1 MGLGVLEDR
10 WLERVPGT
18 VLMDEDAQRRDSLPL
33 DPNLKY
39 DRSGPHPILLVPQP
53 SDDPNDPLN
62 WPLWRRDVILLVLSL
77 LSVIASTLSPL
88 LAANTLTLAF
98 EFHRTFTDMALLTGY
113 HLLGVGLAG
122 FLFVPSARIW
132 GKRHAFLLG
141 TVVLIFSSAWGGAAG
156 HNYASLLW
164 ARIFQGVGLAP
175 FEALVNAV
183 VGDLYFV
190 HERGKRMALSNLA
203 LFGGAFFTPVI
214 VGKMT
219 DTMGWEWTFY
229 FVAIFSGVLL
239 PPLFF
244 FCPETAY
251 RRDERLNLDMGD
263 YQGGKRRRSSRA
275 GDSFE
280 NSRGTEMAEAKAEE
294 GGGGANS
301 QDGSIVGECKS
312 EMETQALHTRTAAAE
327 TTSTT
332 ALPPL
337 PPKDSF
343 AKTLLPFNGRKT
355 DESFWKLALRPFPLF
370 LQPGILWSC
379 LIQGT
384 LIGWTVMIG
393 VVLAAVMLGPPLFF
407 TEVETGYMYT
417 GAFVGALI
425 GFAIAGLLADS
436 VPALLTRL
444 NNGVYEPEFRIVL
457 VIPQLILGCAGL
469 YGFGIV
475 SADIPRYGWFWPDF
489 FFALE
494 VAGMVLGAVASAL
507 YIVDAHRDVA
517 VEAFTCLL
525 VFKNIFSF
533 GLTFKGYDWIVKGGV
548 RDVFVAV
555 GSVQVAVCALT
566 VLMYVFGKWNRSFF
580 ARYDL
585 LRLLHLW

>member
-1 MGLGVLEDR
+1 
-10 WLERVPGT
+10 
-18 VLMDEDAQRRDSLPL
+18 MDEDAQRRNSLSQL

-62 WPLWRRDVILLVLSL
+62 WPLWKRDVILFVLSL

-88 LAANTLTLAF
+88 LAANTLTLSF
-98 EFHRTFTDMALLTGY
+98 EFQRNFTDMALLTGY
-113 HLLGVGLAG
+113 HLLGVGVAG

-141 TVVLIFSSAWGGAAG
+141 TVILIVSSAWGGASG

-175 FEALVNAV
+175 FEALVNAC

-214 VGKMT
+214 VGVMT
-219 DTMGWEWTFY
+219 DRIGWEWTFY
-229 FVAIFSGVLL
+229 FVAIFSGMLF
-239 PPLFF
+239 PALFF

-263 YQGGKRRRSSRA
+263 YQGGRKTTTA
-275 GDSFE
+275 GGVGGSYSFDD
-280 NSRGTEMAEAKAEE
+280 RMGTELEESKKADED
-294 GGGGANS
+294 GVRNS
-301 QDGSIVGECKS
+301 QQNSQEGSLGDYKGHGETDMQGLRS
-312 EMETQALHTRTAAAE
+312 PEAA
-327 TTSTT
+327 T
-332 ALPPL
+332 PPL
-337 PPKDSF
+337 PRQKDSF
-343 AKTLLPFNGRKT
+343 ARTLLPFNGRKT
-355 DESFWKLALRPFPLF
+355 DERFWKLALRPFPLF

-417 GAFVGALI
+417 GAFVGALV

-436 VPALLTRL
+436 VPAYLTRL
-444 NNGVYEPEFRIVL
+444 NGGVYEPEFRMVL
-457 VIPQLILGCAGL
+457 VVPQMILGCAGL

-475 SADIPRYGWFWPDF
+475 SADIPKYHWLWPDF

-525 VFKNIFSF
+525 VFKNIFSY
-533 GLTFKGYDWIVKGGV
+533 GLTYKGYDWIVEGGV
-548 RDVFVAV
+548 REVFMAV
-555 GSVQVAVCALT
+555 GSVQVGVCMLT